1 MAHIE
6 ATRAVVEAGETY
18 DGKIIPTV
26 QAEIDRPVRIRD
38 DATVQGSVYG
48 ETIETTDGATVEG
61 SVMASEAI
69 KLGQSHVHSEV
80 GTPGKVVGEG
90 ARVDGTITGK
100 RVRLTNCVVRGNVVG
115 TEVIL
120 EDCVVLGIVTAD
132 RRLTVEGS
140 LCYTVRSHGETI
152 FDETTI
158 VLPQAIAD
166 GNVTFRTPVEVL
178 GLGQLEADGG
188 GGGGDGG
195 DGGSGGDGGDG
206 TLPVMTEADGYEQD
220 GTSYLTLAPRILNLE
235 KVTDR
240 LDELERAIMSVV
252 DDASDDRESM
262 SVGDVLNLLDAGSS
276 DDSS

>member
-6 ATRAVVEAGETY
+6 ATRAVVESGETY

-48 ETIETTDGATVEG
+48 ETIEATDGATVEG
-61 SVMASEAI
+61 SIMASEAI
-69 KLGQSHVHSEV
+69 KLGRSHVHSEV
-80 GTPGKVVGEG
+80 STPGKVVGDG
-90 ARVDGTITGK
+90 ARIDGTVTGK

-120 EDCVVLGIVTAD
+120 EDCVVLGIATAD

-140 LCYTVRSHGETI
+140 LCYTFRSHGETI

-188 GGGGDGG
+188 
-195 DGGSGGDGGDG
+195 DGGSGGGGENGGDG
-206 TLPVMTEADGYEQD
+206 ELPVMTEADRYEQD

-252 DDASDDRESM
+252 DDASDDRENM
-262 SVGDVLNLLDAGSS
+262 SVGDVLNLLDAESA
-276 DDSS
+276 D

>member
-6 ATRAVVEAGETY
+6 ATRAVVESGETY

-26 QAEIDRPVRIRD
+26 QAEIDRPVRIHD

-48 ETIETTDGATVEG
+48 ETIEATDGATVEG
-61 SVMASEAI
+61 SIMASEAI
-69 KLGQSHVHSEV
+69 KLGKSQIHSEV
-80 GTPGKVVGEG
+80 STPGKVVGDG
-90 ARVDGTITGK
+90 ARIDGTVTGK

-120 EDCVVLGIVTAD
+120 EDCVVLGIATAD

-140 LCYTVRSHGETI
+140 LCYTFRCHGESV

-166 GNVTFRTPVEVL
+166 GGVTFRTPVEVL
-178 GLGQLEADGG
+178 GLGQLET
-188 GGGGDGG
+188 DGG
-195 DGGSGGDGGDG
+195 DGD
-206 TLPVMTEADGYEQD
+206 LPVMTEADRYEQD

-252 DDASDDRESM
+252 DDASDDDENM

-276 DDSS
+276 ADSS